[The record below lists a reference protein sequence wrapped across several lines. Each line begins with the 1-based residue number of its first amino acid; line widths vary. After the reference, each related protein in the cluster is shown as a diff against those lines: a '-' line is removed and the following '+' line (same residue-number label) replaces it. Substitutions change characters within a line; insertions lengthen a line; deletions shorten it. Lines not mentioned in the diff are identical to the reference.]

1 MKYWI
6 CGMLL
11 MISGMA
17 FGQDSSN
24 IKLPDKPVSQIK
36 EPRYSGQKVTAGSGR
51 QRL

>member
-1 MKYWI
+1 MKNWI

-24 IKLPDKPVSQIK
+24 IKSPDKPVSLIK
-36 EPRYSGQKVTAGSGR
+36 EPRYIGQKTIAGSSR
-51 QRL
+51 QCL